1 MLSLVYAHH
10 YYDHRL
16 LQTLSS
22 PTTTII
28 ILIIICTLK
37 FIDYHHAQ
45 AIKIL
50 KIRTY
55 MIYVIYDFFNN
66 KLNKT

>member
-1 MLSLVYAHH
+1 MTTEAAAA
-10 YYDHRL
+10 
-16 LQTLSS
+16 T
-22 PTTTII
+22 TTTII